1 LALMSMFDRDE
12 GDKEDRGLGSDGS
25 RQGEAMG
32 SEESRPTVE
41 GFAGLSPPRKGT
53 SGEAS
58 TVTIKDMDEQGAQ
71 MVHKRSRFPYRFK
84 HHTVNLLTKGNGVEN
99 KLISTDVLMGKFTD
113 AAKRRAANNSAVLST
128 AIIGRSSSAPRLQV
142 YKAEDDIQV
151 TEIRRFWPPLR
162 SLETMHDNLG
172 FKQLDQ
178 FLEKMM
184 KTNTPLPSPPKTP
197 I

>member
-1 LALMSMFDRDE
+1 
-12 GDKEDRGLGSDGS
+12 
-25 RQGEAMG
+25 
-32 SEESRPTVE
+32 
-41 GFAGLSPPRKGT
+41 
-53 SGEAS
+53 
-58 TVTIKDMDEQGAQ
+58 
-71 MVHKRSRFPYRFK
+71 
-84 HHTVNLLTKGNGVEN
+84 
-99 KLISTDVLMGKFTD
+99 MGKFTD
-113 AAKRRAANNSAVLST
+113 AAKRRAANNSVVLST

-151 TEIRRFWPPLR
+151 NEIRRFWPPLR

-197 I
+197 IQRDADAPGML